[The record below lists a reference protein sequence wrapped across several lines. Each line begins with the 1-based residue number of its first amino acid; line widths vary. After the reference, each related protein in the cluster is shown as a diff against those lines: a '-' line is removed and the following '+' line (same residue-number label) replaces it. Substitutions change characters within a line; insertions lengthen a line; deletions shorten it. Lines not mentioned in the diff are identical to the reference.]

1 MKRFALLGLAL
12 GALLAGGC
20 MHPPITDASRQGPF
34 FVPKNFVG
42 DPKLPGTMR
51 RVVLLPIHGGEF
63 APPEAVEQL
72 DTVFATALE
81 KQMRFEVV
89 TLGREECQ
97 ASYGRPD
104 IGSTAALPPDFLR
117 DLARKFGADGVL
129 FVDLTAYQPYR
140 PLILGIRAKLA
151 SVSSQ
156 RLVWSFDEIFSASD
170 PAIDNAVRHFYL
182 NAGGGPMPLDMT
194 SSALQSPTR
203 FGAYAAETA
212 FRTLPPR

>member
-1 MKRFALLGLAL
+1 
-12 GALLAGGC
+12 
-20 MHPPITDASRQGPF
+20 
-34 FVPKNFVG
+34 
-42 DPKLPGTMR
+42 R
-51 RVVLLPIHGGEF
+51 RVVLLPVHGGDF
-63 APPEAVEQL
+63 APPEAVEAL
-72 DTVFATALE
+72 DSVFATALE

>member
-20 MHPPITDASRQGPF
+20 MTPPITDASRQGPF
-34 FVPKNFVG
+34 FTPKNFVG
-42 DPKLPGTMR
+42 DPRLPGTMH
-51 RVVLLPIHGGEF
+51 RVILLPVHGGES
-63 APPEAVEQL
+63 APAEAVEAL
-72 DTVFATALE
+72 DGVFATALE

-89 TLGREECQ
+89 TLSREECQ

-104 IGSTAALPPDFLR
+104 LGSTAALPHDFLS

-151 SVSSQ
+151 SVSDR
-156 RLVWSFDEIFSASD
+156 RLVWSFDEVYSAAD
-170 PAIDNAVRHFYL
+170 PAVENAVRHFYL
-182 NAGGGPMPLDMT
+182 NTGTGPMPLDLT

-203 FGAYAAETA
+203 FAAYVAEAT
-212 FRTLPPR
+212 FKTLPPR

>member
-1 MKRFALLGLAL
+1 MKRFVLLGLAL

-20 MHPPITDASRQGPF
+20 LHPAITDASRQGPF

-42 DPKLPGTMR
+42 DPRLPAAMH
-51 RVVLLPIHGGEF
+51 RVILLPIHGGEY

-72 DTVFATALE
+72 DSVFATALE

-104 IGSTAALPPDFLR
+104 VSSTAALPANFLQ
-117 DLARKFGADGVL
+117 DLARKYGAQGVL

-140 PLILGIRAKLA
+140 PLIMGVRAKLA
-151 SVSSQ
+151 SISGQ
-156 RLVWSFDEIFSASD
+156 RLVWSFDEVFSASD

-194 SSALQSPTR
+194 SSALQSPAR
-203 FGAYAAETA
+203 FGAYVAETT